1 MNLAIR
7 QRSARFRWAHTGTY
21 TCRDLAQTPH
31 LRSRSTTCHPL
42 AVQIFPKSCQY
53 INLSLSVSKH
63 VQNLINVITRAPVLL
78 SPGALHAISIRARC
92 MTTKTKTIACNA
104 ANLPNAAA
112 VRQRTSTK
120 KKDYNGYHTFLLAMG
135 LWERSSTKE
144 HNMNSVV
151 REYGRSVEG
160 TCGEFLD
167 PTLRQGGRR

>member
-1 MNLAIR
+1 
-7 QRSARFRWAHTGTY
+7 
-21 TCRDLAQTPH
+21 
-31 LRSRSTTCHPL
+31 
-42 AVQIFPKSCQY
+42 
-53 INLSLSVSKH
+53 
-63 VQNLINVITRAPVLL
+63 
-78 SPGALHAISIRARC
+78 

-120 KKDYNGYHTFLLAMG
+120 KKDYNRYHTFLLAMG

-167 PTLRQGGRR
+167 LTLRQGGCR